1 MKIWTSVILLAL
13 ALITTIPANAFDSMI
28 EYENYSKEKAGFD
41 YVGHVFDNYDLCK
54 DKDKI
59 IWPWDW
65 GDLTNTYIPLYQ
77 GEETNANPEATGG
90 IISEVL
96 IAATV
101 RLATYVGLIAAGF
114 ASGGITV
121 LVAALLAG
129 GEIVVMLDICNNAYV
144 IQPHEFVNR
153 DILNLKCQ
161 KVGEGDYN
169 FKSADLDSIK
179 SIPILRDNLSAL
191 SANGKDIV
199 PFTASDIPFYYTCDP
214 AYDYETQKGLTNES
228 RMGHNYGYVG
238 KGSPLCQGVL
248 KDVIAANPKF
258 HSKIGTIAF
267 EYVAGYAK
275 MLPGRKYG
283 EPCNGNDKTE
293 TMFLKAGESKF
304 NFYSWYAYYRMAPMS
319 GKIQICVAAPH
330 TLLPIRVGCSQIAP
344 PSESEAVSAFARDYL
359 SKSRC
364 TYFIEGRRDLFAL
377 ADALAPNDSSGRNK
391 DYIKGF
397 LKSELHLSSTMVG
410 CMQDLLYRIFWND
423 GRGYELGQKSFFERV
438 RNGLRGIV
446 LAVLT
451 LYVAIIGIRFMID
464 PELTHNRGEIM
475 MLVLKF
481 ALVTYFAVGNPW
493 YSFQGDNKS
502 GLLTL
507 FMEAP
512 SQITNIIVRAYEQ
525 NDPIGF
531 CSYKMGDK
539 ELFSEEEV
547 DQSMLR
553 GAVENTYGFKG
564 VKMSVWDLVDCKIA
578 NYLNFGTC
586 QYTLSGFI
594 TFLFSGPTAVFSG
607 GLGIALAIVS
617 FLYLFLLL
625 LIVFRFVHLFILSLF
640 MITIFIFTSPIFIL
654 FALFQVTFPIFKQ
667 WFVMLLGYMLYPA
680 FNFLFIIFMLATLDM
695 VNYGNLMENTPEG
708 TRPTIDSVRAL
719 CAKAKDPSAF
729 CITVDMLGLDNP
741 CRGTPAAITEKYFT
755 KWELLGMNFWLLKA
769 EIVNIYFQHLVKLA
783 LFALLFYTLL
793 GAMVDFMAVVLGILL
808 PGQGEGAINM
818 LNALGGLFSA
828 LPKAAG
834 AMYNKVTTGKFKN
847 TGQKKQSIADVIS
860 GVRRR

>member
-1 MKIWTSVILLAL
+1 MKIWIAIILLAL
-13 ALITTIPANAFDSMI
+13 ATLISVAANAFDSI
-28 EYENYSKEKAGFD
+28 TEYENYSKEKTGFD
-41 YVGHVFDNYDLCK
+41 YVGHVFENFNICSNK
-54 DKDKI
+54 EKI

-65 GDLTNTYIPLYQ
+65 GDLSNTYIPLYQ
-77 GEETNANPEATGG
+77 GEEANANPNATGG
-90 IISEVL
+90 ILAEVL
-96 IAATV
+96 IAAGA
-101 RLATYVGLIAAGF
+101 RLAAYAALMAAGP
-114 ASGGITV
+114 ATGGITY
-121 LVAALLAG
+121 LVAALAMG

-153 DILNLKCQ
+153 DLLGLKCQ
-161 KVGEGDYN
+161 KIGEGDYS
-169 FKSADLDSIK
+169 FKTV
-179 SIPILRDNLSAL
+179 NV
-191 SANGKDIV
+191 NGKEVV

-214 AYDYETQKGLTNES
+214 TYNYENPAKVITAEE
-228 RMGHNYGYVG
+228 RIGHNYGYVG
-238 KGSPLCQGVL
+238 KASPLCQGVI
-248 KDVIAANPKF
+248 KDVVASNSNF
-258 HSKIGTIAF
+258 YNKIGAIAF

-283 EPCNGNDKTE
+283 EPCKANDKTE
-293 TMFLKAGESKF
+293 TMFLRAGQSKF
-304 NFYSWYAYYRMAPMS
+304 NFYSWYAYYRIDPKS
-319 GKIQICVAAPH
+319 GNIQICVAVPH
-330 TLLPIRVGCSQIAP
+330 TLLPIKIGCSQVAP
-344 PSESEAVSAFARDYL
+344 PAESEAVSTFARDYL
-359 SKSRC
+359 AKSRC
-364 TYFIEGRRDLFAL
+364 TYFIEGRRDLSSL
-377 ADALAPNDSSGRNK
+377 ADALALNDSSGRNK

-397 LKSELHLSSTMVG
+397 LRSELHLSSTMVG

-438 RNGLRGIV
+438 RNGLRGVV

-451 LYVAIIGIRFMID
+451 LYIAIIGIRFMID

-493 YSFQGDNKS
+493 YSIQGDNKS

-512 SQITNIIVRAYEQ
+512 SQITNIIVRSYEQ

-531 CSYKMGDK
+531 CSYKIGDK
-539 ELFSEEEV
+539 ELFNEEIV
-547 DQSMLR
+547 DSSMLR
-553 GAVENTYGFKG
+553 GPVEKTYGFNG
-564 VKMSVWDLVDCKIA
+564 IKMSVWDLVDCKIA

-594 TFLFSGPTAVFSG
+594 TFLFAGPTAMFAG

-617 FLYLFLLL
+617 FLYIFLLL

-667 WFVMLLGYMLYPA
+667 WFIMLLGYMLYPA

-695 VNYGNLMENTPEG
+695 VNYGNLMEHTPAG
-708 TRPTIDSVRAL
+708 TTPTIDSVRAL
-719 CAKAKDPSAF
+719 CSKAKEPSAF
-729 CITVDMLGLDNP
+729 CLTVDMLGLDNP

-755 KWELLGMNFWLLKA
+755 KWELLGINFWLLKG
-769 EIVNIYFQHLVKLA
+769 EIVNTYFQHLVKLA
-783 LFALLFYTLL
+783 LFSLLFYTLL
-793 GAMVDFMAVVLGILL
+793 GAMVNFMAIVLGILL

-818 LNALGGLFSA
+818 LNGLGSLLSVV
-828 LPKAAG
+828 PKAG
-834 AMYNKVTTGKFKN
+834 AALYNKVTTGKTAEK
-847 TGQKKQSIADVIS
+847 GGGRQKLSDIIA
-860 GVRRR
+860 GVRKR